1 VELSNRGSRHAPQH
15 VGFRNVIVH
24 GYDTVDLAV
33 VRDVVEHRLGDLLS
47 FVAVIRARI

>member
-1 VELSNRGSRHAPQH
+1 M

-33 VRDVVEHRLGDLLS
+33 VRDVLENRLGDLLA
-47 FVAVIRARI
+47 FVAAVRARF